1 MNRSEYQ
8 RAVHDLALFRY
19 NLRKFLRFDDN
30 APRECG
36 TTARQYHLMLGVA
49 GFTGTWGAT
58 ISQLAE
64 FLQEKHNSVVGLVD
78 RAEQSGLVRRRSGST
93 DRRVVCVSLTLL
105 GEETL
110 VRVCLRHRREVKRL
124 SEALPNF
131 AGERKP
137 WQLTA
142 RNTVRTH
149 KTEGRSS

>member
-93 DRRVVCVSLTLL
+93 IDGSFACRSRFSARKRWSGFVCVIA
-105 GEETL
+105 E
-110 VRVCLRHRREVKRL
+110 K
-124 SEALPNF
+124 
-131 AGERKP
+131 
-137 WQLTA
+137 
-142 RNTVRTH
+142 
-149 KTEGRSS
+149 